1 MSLKIFFQPVRRAF
15 ILGTAIGLVS
25 MLGAFTFKEPGK
37 PDKPEGGLLW
47 EISGKGLPQP
57 SYLYG
62 TIHVI
67 CPQDLVMN
75 ETIKAKLRST
85 RQLALETDMDDPNA
99 MAVLMREAAM
109 KDGSNLR
116 SLLTAAEYAKVQ
128 SFFSQNPDLQL
139 IETWKPVM
147 LIGML
152 SGKMEECKQP
162 LSYEDI
168 FMKMAQEQGKEIIGI
183 ETIEALMAS
192 FDKIPYKNQARM
204 LIESL
209 DRMEEERQW
218 SKQLITLY
226 KQQDLEGIHKLSKKG
241 IPEMGKLGE
250 ALLAE
255 RNKNWIPVMEQ
266 QAKGKPTFF
275 AVGAGHLGGS
285 DGVIELLRQAGYTVK
300 PVPPDDKSR

>member
-1 MSLKIFFQPVRRAF
+1 MNLTILSQPVSRAF
-15 ILGTAIGLVS
+15 ILGTTIGLVS
-25 MLGAFTFKEPGK
+25 MLGAFTFKEQVK
-37 PDKPEGGLLW
+37 PVKPKEGLLW
-47 EISGKGLPQP
+47 AISGKGLPQA

-85 RQLALETDMDDPNA
+85 KQLALETDMDDPKA

-128 SFFSQNPDLQL
+128 AFFNQNPDLQL
-139 IETWKPVM
+139 KETWKPVM

-152 SGKMEECKQP
+152 SGKMEECKP
-162 LSYEDI
+162 VSYEDI
-168 FMKMAQEQGKEIIGI
+168 FMKMAQEQGKEVIGI

-192 FDKIPYKNQARM
+192 FDQIPYKNQARM
-204 LIESL
+204 LVESL

-226 KQQDLEGIHKLSKKG
+226 KQQDLEGLHKLSKKG

-266 QAKGKPTFF
+266 QAKEKPTFF

-285 DGVIELLRQAGYTVK
+285 DGVIALLRQAGYTVE
-300 PVPPDDKSR
+300 PVPPDSKSN